1 MAEKLIINA
10 ALNRKADY
18 YALEKCVVEK
28 VVELPETEFKKLLD
42 KPLQDRYYIKQYRD
56 LMGVENDTHHCIL
69 AIDSNSGDGLLIKS
83 EGSNYAR
90 YSQYIPNA
98 KDIFWKH
105 EQSLAFDELKN
116 SIDSQINKWFEQHSD
131 NKNFGI
137 LLTDIADIIDK
148 SNIADKAVDYVSE
161 KLSNDPRVGNCEL
174 APNCLEV
181 TKRELTET
189 KLYCPLTFC
198 IEPEDDNCDLEEV
211 DSANYIYY
219 DDVIN
224 KKIRQEMWCDE
235 DEREHGLIAYTDNE
249 YLAQKV
255 FSAFP
260 SVETRNND
268 LYGVVTIKS
277 YGELDRADLIELID
291 QVEGQLADGFGEHFE
306 QQKLYLG
313 DDKVFMSFWNS
324 GDDYFIKPESEVFP
338 EQDIKA
344 DEKMAEIKLYCS
356 LVFKYDSRDGES
368 VYDVDPVSYARYTK
382 AINEAIRE
390 SLSDED
396 EIKYG
401 LNAYTGSAHLAEKVY
416 SIFPSVEKRDNELY
430 GVFTIRSHG
439 ELNQEELADL
449 TSELIGHAAD
459 GWGESFEQ
467 HPIELGGD
475 KVYISFWNNGDDYFI
490 KPESEVFHEQDMNQ
504 TMGGIS

>member
-1 MAEKLIINA
+1 MADKLILNA
-10 ALNRKADY
+10 ALNRKADF
-18 YALEKCVVEK
+18 YAPEKCVVEK
-28 VVELPETEFKKLLD
+28 VVELPETAFKKLLEN
-42 KPLQDRYYIKQYRD
+42 PLKDQYFIKQYRE
-56 LMGVENDTHHCIL
+56 LMGVEGGMHHCIL

-83 EGSNYAR
+83 EGSDYAR

-98 KDIFWKH
+98 KDIVWKH
-105 EQSLAFDELKN
+105 EQSLALDDLKTHM
-116 SIDSQINKWFEQHSD
+116 DCCINKWLEQHSKD
-131 NKNFGI
+131 NNFSI
-137 LLTDIADIIDK
+137 SLTDITDIIAE
-148 SNIADKAVDYVSE
+148 SNFADKVVDYVSE

-174 APNCLEV
+174 THNTIDV

-198 IEPEDDNCDLEEV
+198 VEPEDDNCDLEEV
-211 DSANYIYY
+211 DSINYVYY

-224 KKIRQEMWCDE
+224 HKIRQELWCDE

-249 YLAQKV
+249 HLAQKV
-255 FSAFP
+255 YSAFP
-260 SVETRNND
+260 SVETRDND

-324 GDDYFIKPESEVFP
+324 EDDYFIKPESEVFP
-338 EQDIKA
+338 EQNIKA
-344 DEKMAEIKLYCS
+344 DEKIVEQKLYCP

-368 VYDVDPVSYARYTK
+368 VYDVDPVNYARYTK
-382 AINEAIRE
+382 AINEAIHE
-390 SLSDED
+390 SLSDEN

-401 LNAYTGSAHLAEKVY
+401 LNAYTGSEHLAEKIY
-416 SIFPSVEKRDNELY
+416 SIFPSVEKRDGDLY
-430 GVFTIRSHG
+430 GVFTIRSHE
-439 ELNQEELADL
+439 ELDQTELADL

-490 KPESEVFHEQDMNQ
+490 KPESEVFPEQDMNQ